1 MSKTV
6 ADQFQLV
13 SYANSLSRYLVMC
26 KSHRSQLTQEYLD
39 MWQELQ
45 IVTSGIHKPYL
56 KYLDDYARKTNS
68 HPAKTMNEPGEVIH
82 V

>member
-1 MSKTV
+1 
-6 ADQFQLV
+6 
-13 SYANSLSRYLVMC
+13 
-26 KSHRSQLTQEYLD
+26 